1 MQKITLKLH
10 EFYNLDAELN
20 GIVNQG
26 TGEKLSSGLLGEKLS
41 LVTKYWISDLAKK
54 VAAEKQAIEQ
64 IKNDLIKK
72 YGKEDENGSI
82 TIPMLVED
90 LDEEGVPYKDVNSE
104 GKETVRR
111 KFNPDFQQFE
121 KEFNEFLQTE
131 KDVEY
136 KPIKLS
142 ELEKVET
149 SENYTVFFKLVATET
164 TDNVV
169 PMTPR

>member
-90 LDEEGVPYKDVNSE
+90 VDEEGVPYKDVDPD

-121 KEFNEFLQTE
+121 KEFNELLQTE